1 MKFSEKDSRPGGSS
15 RQVHHKHIVETH
27 EQVSHYRWLRIE
39 S

>member
-1 MKFSEKDSRPGGSS
+1 MKQTQKSSTRGGSA

-27 EQVSHYRWLRIE
+27 KQVLHYRWLRIE

>member
-1 MKFSEKDSRPGGSS
+1 MKPTQKSSTRGGSA

-27 EQVSHYRWLRIE
+27 EQVSNYRWLRIE